1 MSYNGLTI
9 VLPSFYTSITNMKI
23 DYRKYKNVQVQTQS
37 GQVLGSLAD
46 FELETDTGK
55 IEKYIVKSGL
65 SLPGIWEKKLVI
77 DKDQVISFDAEKL
90 IVADQVVK
98 EQEESIPAVEK
109 VDRLDNPETV
119 ITSKN

>member
-1 MSYNGLTI
+1 
-9 VLPSFYTSITNMKI
+9 MKI

-77 DKDQVISFDAEKL
+77 DKDKVISFDAEKL